1 MCIYFPVKVDMD
13 AEGSKASG
21 KLFSL
26 IIIKSLEISDH
37 RMALLINVFQ
47 RVEDASLHDDD

>member
-1 MCIYFPVKVDMD
+1 MD
-13 AEGSKASG
+13 AGGSKASG

-26 IIIKSLEISDH
+26 IIIKSLEISD
-37 RMALLINVFQ
+37 RGMVMLINVFQ